1 MSVLVTTVK
10 LITLLC
16 DGAVVALPHFMP
28 ESQGSTP
35 ILAVCFDSLSSLGL
49 AYLTRLPEAVNVVR
63 LKYKTML
70 IYVTNIFLKKIFS
83 RFS

>member
-35 ILAVCFDSLSSLGL
+35 ILAVCFDSLSSLR
-49 AYLTRLPEAVNVVR
+49 ASYL
-63 LKYKTML
+63 
-70 IYVTNIFLKKIFS
+70 KIKPILTP
-83 RFS
+83 